1 MQNIIYCLLDEAYQ
15 LHHAYSGNQHT
26 TANHYHADI
35 MSMYFTNQ
43 QDALDHAQEEIRCL
57 KNTTYHGQP
66 TQILPVTT
74 QYTSINTGKPITERV
89 GWSLANAHGEIL
101 ESITVKTVMPHA
113 NY

>member
-1 MQNIIYCLLDEAYQ
+1 MQNIIYCLLDEIYQ
-15 LHHAYSGNQHT
+15 LPNHHH
-26 TANHYHADI
+26 HDRADI

-43 QDALDHAQEEIRCL
+43 PDALGHAKEEIRCL
-57 KNTTYHGQP
+57 QDTTYHGQP

-74 QYTSINTGKPITERV
+74 QYTSINTGNPVTERV
-89 GWSLANAHGEIL
+89 GWSLANANGEIL